1 MNASHSRHLGIIAL
15 VFLVGV
21 FVAPRAPA
29 VEALLLHDTY
39 VDNGTTGADPPPNA
53 SNFGAGMDLRVF
65 KGNGRIGRTFLK
77 FSLETLPPGTA
88 ASDVTHARL
97 RLWVN
102 SKSTAA
108 GSITLHPVTTR
119 WDEYTLK
126 DKATGDLTLGE
137 PKLSELPVE
146 SMNNFISIDVTNWV
160 KAWLDG
166 TLLNEGIAIEPSA
179 TTEFLDLSFD
189 SKESDRTSHEARLE
203 ISLGKSANRARP
215 TRGGH

>member
-1 MNASHSRHLGIIAL
+1 MNASFPRYIGAIVFVLLAI
-15 VFLVGV
+15 VFL
-21 FVAPRAPA
+21 ALRAGA

-39 VDNGTTGADPPPNA
+39 VDNGTTGGDPPPND

-65 KGNGRIGRTFLK
+65 KGNGRIGRAFLK

-108 GSITLHPVTTR
+108 GLITLHPVTTR

-137 PKLSELPVE
+137 PKLSELPIE
-146 SMNNFISIDVTNWV
+146 SMNSFISIDVTNWV

-166 TLLNEGIAIEPSA
+166 TLPNEGIVIEPSA

-203 ISLGKSANRARP
+203 ISLSKSAND
-215 TRGGH
+215 

>member
-1 MNASHSRHLGIIAL
+1 MTALLPRHLAAIAFVL
-15 VFLVGV
+15 LAGV
-21 FVAPRAPA
+21 FIAPRAPA

-39 VDNGTTGADPPPNA
+39 VDNGTTGGEPPPNA
-53 SNFGAGMDLRVF
+53 SNYGAGPDVRVF
-65 KGNGRIGRTFLK
+65 KGNGRIGRAFLK

-108 GSITLHPVTTR
+108 GSITLSPVTTP

-126 DKATGDLTLGE
+126 ENSTRGLTFGV
-137 PKLSELPVE
+137 PKLSELPIE

-166 TLLNEGIAIEPSA
+166 TLVNEGIAIEPGV
-179 TTEFLDLSFD
+179 TTDFLDLSFD
-189 SKESDRTSHEARLE
+189 SKESDGTSHEARLE
-203 ISLGKSANRARP
+203 ISLGTNAKDAVV
-215 TRGGH
+215 TKQ